1 MAKSAGYSEQWDDLG
16 RGSDDGGGLDYA
28 PAGALPMMPGEGPAP
43 ELEMS
48 ALGETQGTK
57 LENGRSEPGRYV

>member
-1 MAKSAGYSEQWDDLG
+1 
-16 RGSDDGGGLDYA
+16 
-28 PAGALPMMPGEGPAP
+28 MMPGEGPAP